1 VLNCE
6 KLEKRLEQQKEY
18 IINVQ
23 DKKERAKQ
31 IKSLDQKNFIQHCNE
46 LMKREEKVFFIFY

>member
-18 IINVQ
+18 MINVQ

-31 IKSLDQKNFIQHCNE
+31 IKSLDQKNFIQHCND
-46 LMKREEKVFFIFY
+46 LMKREEKVFLILI